1 MLLNLAMRKM
11 GLLLSW
17 MIFMMLKWK
26 LLIRIRIN
34 SLLIKKSKRRM
45 PSLIIGG
52 DNKKFKSFRK
62 RKTIGKKLLK
72 NKNDYF

>member
-1 MLLNLAMRKM
+1 
-11 GLLLSW
+11 
-17 MIFMMLKWK
+17 
-26 LLIRIRIN
+26 
-34 SLLIKKSKRRM
+34 M

-52 DNKKFKSFRK
+52 GNKKFKSFRK